1 MIYAMGA
8 DTKDFV
14 FYDEMKLSKVRGQ
27 VTHLKPFL
35 DTPFPLSSKAYICPV
50 KDDLQVI
57 GASYDRLNASLESK
71 EEDDK
76 QNIENI
82 ADFMDKNTK
91 LEIIGSKV
99 GFRSYSSDRFM
110 IVGNA
115 YDEAFYKEEYKALL
129 WTKNKEQ
136 KPAKMSCN
144 LYFNFAHGSRGFST
158 SVLAARYLCALINNE
173 PLCLEKK
180 YIHAIHPARFLIRKL
195 KKGL

>member
-1 MIYAMGA
+1 M
-8 DTKDFV
+8 
-14 FYDEMKLSKVRGQ
+14 
-27 VTHLKPFL
+27 
-35 DTPFPLSSKAYICPV
+35 
-50 KDDLQVI
+50 QVI

-129 WTKNKEQ
+129 WTKKRSKNQLKCLVICILILLMGQ
-136 KPAKMSCN
+136 
-144 LYFNFAHGSRGFST
+144 G
-158 SVLAARYLCALINNE
+158 VLVQV
-173 PLCLEKK
+173 
-180 YIHAIHPARFLIRKL
+180 F
-195 KKGL
+195 

>member
-1 MIYAMGA
+1 EFI
-8 DTKDFV
+8 
-14 FYDEMKLSKVRGQ
+14 
-27 VTHLKPFL
+27 
-35 DTPFPLSSKAYICPV
+35 
-50 KDDLQVI
+50 
-57 GASYDRLNASLESK
+57 
-71 EEDDK
+71 
-76 QNIENI
+76 
-82 ADFMDKNTK
+82 DKNTK

-115 YDEAFYKEEYKALL
+115 YDEVFYKEEYKALL